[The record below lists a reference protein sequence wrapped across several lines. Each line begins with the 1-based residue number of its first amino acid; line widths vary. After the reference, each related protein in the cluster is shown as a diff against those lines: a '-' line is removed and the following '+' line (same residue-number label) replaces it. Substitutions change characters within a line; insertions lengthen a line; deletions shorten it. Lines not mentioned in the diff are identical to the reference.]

1 MKRLALFI
9 AVIAVGLAAAVAGG
23 IAAQRKLQDDALS
36 DAFARLRLF
45 HELRRAALEDY
56 LKSMAS
62 DVRAA
67 SENPRVVDATEKL
80 AFAWS
85 AVGPDARKLLRI
97 SPRTRTRPASA
108 TSSTP
113 STTTPTTRAITAP
126 STTGRRG
133 SESIS
138 AITTSS

>member
-45 HELRRAALEDY
+45 HELKRAALEDY

-85 AVGPDARKLLRI
+85 AVGPDARKPPIYRRE
-97 SPRTRTRPASA
+97 PVP
-108 TSSTP
+108 
-113 STTTPTTRAITAP
+113 
-126 STTGRRG
+126 GRR
-133 SESIS
+133 SL
-138 AITTSS
+138 